1 MEPRKKSHKKAKVPK
16 EKVIE
21 QHVAKNKR
29 KREVNKADRERERKE
44 YHQSSA
50 RKSRSRCQ
58 TGQGRGHVAYNNVSP
73 RCLW

>member
-29 KREVNKADRERERKE
+29 KREVNKADREGEKGV
-44 YHQSSA
+44 SPA

-58 TGQGRGHVAYNNVSP
+58 TGQARGHVAYNNVSP